1 MDKIALKSFTSN
13 SRKLSRQ
20 KFYHYLACEF
30 TAYSA
35 CRNTAMNL
43 KCTTTNGLNFRKINS
58 LIESYAW
65 SGLAVKSARN
75 GIMTVLELAAW
86 IDHLRLSVD
95 WEQVLQPSCATMP
108 SKRPP
113 NLGILRA
120 CLHDGGGPQ
129 VGEVTRVGGVTR
141 LSIQSLILMWSRLHV
156 RWGNP
161 PHVTSPTWGPP
172 PSCKQALSGR
182 LREFRLC
189 ALSKTRVWLLYRTHY
204 VS

>member
-20 KFYHYLACEF
+20 KFHNYLACEF
-30 TAYSA
+30 TAYRA

-43 KCTTTNGLNFRKINS
+43 KCTTTNGLNFRIINS

-65 SGLAVKSARN
+65 SRLAVKSARN
-75 GIMTVLELAAW
+75 WIMTVLEQ
-86 IDHLRLSVD
+86 D

-108 SKRPP
+108 RKRPP

-141 LSIQSLILMWSRLHV
+141 LSIQSLILMCSRSHV

-182 LREFRLC
+182 LREFQLC
-189 ALSKTRVWLLYRTHY
+189 ALSKTRVWLLS
-204 VS
+204 VNVGLSM